1 MPIHADD
8 GTLVPP
14 VVYVPA
20 AQVGPDAG
28 EARVRLLTL
37 SDGRQVLPAYTSLDR
52 LIDAC
57 GDDQPWIL
65 VPATTVDEQR
75 ERIGFDVAVLDA
87 ELPEEMRSRTMR
99 AGQGEDAA
107 R

>member
-28 EARVRLLTL
+28 DARIRLLTL

-57 GDDQPWIL
+57 GDGQPWIL
-65 VPATTVDEQR
+65 VPATTLDEQR
-75 ERIGFDVAVLDA
+75 VRIGFDVAVLDA
-87 ELPEEMRSRTMR
+87 ELPEQLRSHTMR
-99 AGQGEDAA
+99 AERVEEVA